1 MAGDHQLSFVGTI
14 QAVAELPGELTRGLP
29 AALAAS
35 SSWDAEPRGV
45 PADPGSD
52 RWRVLT
58 EWSRRAQLF
67 PRALTSA
74 RADLAAP
81 CGARRAGG
89 EALTPHPSPRDS
101 G

>member
-14 QAVAELPGELTRGLP
+14 QAVAELPGELTRGPP

-58 EWSRRAQLF
+58 EWVTACPIVPAGSNERPGRARC
-67 PRALTSA
+67 PVWGKKGGWRG
-74 RADLAAP
+74 ADA
-81 CGARRAGG
+81 
-89 EALTPHPSPRDS
+89 SPQPT
-101 G
+101 